1 MELAALISRFR
12 GDLEAKYSRQM
23 LPSHHRALASI
34 ERCRTPAAGEVLTR
48 CADCH
53 QLEWHACSCG
63 HRSCP
68 KCQNHDA
75 TRWLER
81 QRDKLLPAPYF
92 LVTFTLPAELRNLAW
107 NHQRKVYDALFAAAS
122 QTIKNFGRHPKHL
135 GADIGFTAVLHSHS
149 RRLTY
154 HPHLH
159 VVVPGG
165 GVDGKTR
172 QWKRMRSNYL
182 FCGSAMAM
190 VFRGKLYCELEK
202 RELKIPTNVPKKWVV
217 DCRHV
222 GRGAKALEYL
232 SRYLYRGVISEANIL
247 AEINGQVTFR
257 YTDWQSKVSRTETLP
272 AADFLWRILQHVL
285 PKGFHRVRDY
295 GLLHHNARKKL
306 RLIQLILGVEIQPS
320 LPWSSVASSTVNSK
334 RGN

>member
-1 MELAALISRFR
+1 
-12 GDLEAKYSRQM
+12 
-23 LPSHHRALASI
+23 
-34 ERCRTPAAGEVLTR
+34 
-48 CADCH
+48 
-53 QLEWHACSCG
+53 
-63 HRSCP
+63 
-68 KCQNHDA
+68 
-75 TRWLER
+75 
-81 QRDKLLPAPYF
+81 
-92 LVTFTLPAELRNLAW
+92 
-107 NHQRKVYDALFAAAS
+107 
-122 QTIKNFGRHPKHL
+122 
-135 GADIGFTAVLHSHS
+135 
-149 RRLTY
+149 
-154 HPHLH
+154 
-159 VVVPGG
+159 
-165 GVDGKTR
+165 
-172 QWKRMRSNYL
+172 
-182 FCGSAMAM
+182 M

-320 LPWSSVASSTVNSK
+320 QPAERPRHACSACGGVMQTVGVFRPEAVVRIRAPSSRQQEGVAC
-334 RGN
+334 